1 MAIMRTGPG
10 KKAKSTSSGRKVTSK
25 DVVNKVRDIFGAGS
39 GRGKTKGG
47 SAAAGVASR
56 SGGVRTLTSAK
67 VTGSKKAGIQSLKA
81 KKKSG
86 EMSRQEAN
94 AKIKNLRGVAV
105 KPKGKG
111 GGYLSLGGM
120 TRQKMSAL
128 PAMDSATFVN
138 TIRNAPASPKSGLPF
153 TGSAGQKY
161 GANSKDM
168 AMRQM
173 KAAQK
178 KYGPGT
184 RFKDFKYDKQ
194 TGSYVFTAY

>member
-105 KPKGKG
+105 KPRTITYGEYAIPRAGESNVDVRK
-111 GGYLSLGGM
+111 Y
-120 TRQKMSAL
+120 
-128 PAMDSATFVN
+128 PAMDSAAAMNYIKTGFPGV
-138 TIRNAPASPKSGLPF
+138 RGQGMVRRLQESMAGSVKKGKLGGVHVSPKGGVYYSRTTTKGN
-153 TGSAGQKY
+153 K
-161 GANSKDM
+161 
-168 AMRQM
+168 
-173 KAAQK
+173 
-178 KYGPGT
+178 
-184 RFKDFKYDKQ
+184 
-194 TGSYVFTAY
+194 